1 MPCCRVATAASG
13 AAQHARRAKAKEKR
27 EAAKEEE
34 LAKAAEK
41 EEEEAEP
48 EYTGARKYFHKAI
61 DFLDQTWLQTTL
73 YIVFLLAFQS
83 LTGTMRHPEEFYLDR
98 HISHTFIDNTFDGNH
113 NRLKDIRRISDI
125 WEWCNT
131 VLVPGLFSNADVGES
146 WPDGEGSFHLE
157 GATPL
162 SATDYVKIMNNFDW
176 TQGLM
181 FKQVRAKEEDGR
193 NCYGNLKCFEDMKPS
208 TSFVTEP
215 FADGNTTTEL
225 TLTLPITL
233 ALALALA
240 LALTLTLPITLSLS
254 LSLTL
259 TRQHH
264 ELRLGRDCGA
274 PSGGGRLQSLDGRAA
289 RSQPQRAHVC
299 EPALAAHMDDRRLHR
314 HLPALLQR
322 GAPAR

>member
-13 AAQHARRAKAKEKR
+13 AAQQAMRAKAKAKR
-27 EAAKEEE
+27 QATAKEE
-34 LAKAAEK
+34 LAKVAAQ
-41 EEEEAEP
+41 EEEPEP
-48 EYTGARKYFHKAI
+48 EYTGVRKVFHKTI
-61 DFLDQTWLQTTL
+61 DFLDQTWLQTSF

-98 HISHTFIDNTFDGNH
+98 HISNTFIDNTFDGNH

-131 VLVPGLFSNADVGES
+131 VLVPGLLSNADVGEN

-162 SATDYVKIMNNFDW
+162 SATDYVQLMNNFDW

-181 FKQVRAKEEDGR
+181 FKQVRATEVEER
-193 NCYGNLKCFEDMKPS
+193 NCYGNNKCFMDMKPS

-225 TLTLPITL
+225 TLALPITL

-240 LALTLTLPITLSLS
+240 LTLTLTLTLTLP
-254 LSLTL
+254 LTL
-259 TRQHH
+259 TR
-264 ELRLGRDCGA
+264 
-274 PSGGGRLQSLDGRAA
+274 SGKSATSSHGTRAA
-289 RSQPQRAHVC
+289 TRSVNSP
-299 EPALAAHMDDRRLHR
+299 
-314 HLPALLQR
+314 
-322 GAPAR
+322 

>member
-13 AAQHARRAKAKEKR
+13 AAQHAMRAKAKAKR
-27 EAAKEEE
+27 QAAKAEEEVKEAAKEEE
-34 LAKAAEK
+34 AEP
-41 EEEEAEP
+41 EP

-61 DFLDQTWLQTTL
+61 DFLDQLWLQTSL
-73 YIVFLLAFQS
+73 YVVFLLAFQS

-98 HISHTFIDNTFDGNH
+98 HISNTFIDNTFDGNH

-131 VLVPGLFSNADVGES
+131 VLVPGLFSNADSGEN

-162 SATDYVKIMNNFDW
+162 SANDHVQSMNNFDW

-181 FKQVRAKEEDGR
+181 FKQVRAKELEGR

-208 TSFVTEP
+208 ETFVSDT
-215 FADGNTTTEL
+215 FADGNTTKEL

-233 ALALALA
+233 ALPI
-240 LALTLTLPITLSLS
+240 TLTLSPTPNPHPLYPNQATPRATAGAGLRRTL
-254 LSLTL
+254 
-259 TRQHH
+259 R
-264 ELRLGRDCGA
+264 R
-274 PSGGGRLQSLDGRAA
+274 RAA
-289 RSQPQRAHVC
+289 SAIGPPSC
-299 EPALAAHMDDRRLHR
+299 SDPTLA
-314 HLPALLQR
+314 
-322 GAPAR
+322 G